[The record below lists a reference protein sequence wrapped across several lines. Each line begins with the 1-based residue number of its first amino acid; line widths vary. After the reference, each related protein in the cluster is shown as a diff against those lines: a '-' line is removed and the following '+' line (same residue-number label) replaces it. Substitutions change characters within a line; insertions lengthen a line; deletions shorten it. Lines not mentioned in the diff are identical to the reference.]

1 MSCQVERQTSV
12 LKYTIH
18 YLDFYH
24 VEKSLVSRVT
34 TNGHDTVDMLAMV
47 KFFWVVFDLF
57 NAKGDMTQAYS
68 TSYYSIAS
76 YIPAVLM

>member
-1 MSCQVERQTSV
+1 MSCQVEQQTSV

-24 VEKSLVSRVT
+24 AEKSRVSSQQLS
-34 TNGHDTVDMLAMV
+34 GHDIDKLAMV
-47 KFFWVVFDLF
+47 RFFEGVFDLF
-57 NAKGDMTQAYS
+57 NAKGGMTQAYN